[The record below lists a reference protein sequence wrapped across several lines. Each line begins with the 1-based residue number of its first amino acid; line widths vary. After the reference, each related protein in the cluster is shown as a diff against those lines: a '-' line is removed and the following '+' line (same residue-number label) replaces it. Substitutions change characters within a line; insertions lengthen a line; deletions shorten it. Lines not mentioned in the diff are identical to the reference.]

1 MESTNHYFRPL
12 GLIILFCL
20 FPVWVLAQTVS
31 VAGMVKDASGEP
43 IIGASVVEA
52 GTTNGIVTDLDGNFK
67 LNVSAKGSLKISFIG
82 YQTQTIPVAGKK
94 QFDITL
100 KEDAKVLD
108 EVVVVGYG
116 QMKRS
121 DLTGSVVS
129 VNDEA
134 IKKSVVTS
142 VDQVLQ
148 GRAAGVQVQANS
160 GMPGGSSSIR
170 IRGINSLNASNEPIF
185 VIDGVIIDGS
195 TGSGSDNALASINPS
210 DIVSM
215 DVLKDASATAIY
227 GARAAN
233 GVIMI
238 TTKRGQKGEAQITY
252 DGYIGWQEMP
262 KKLDMLNLR
271 EYAEHKNVR
280 SGKDYSGNDWGIVN
294 KDNNFVR
301 PDLLGEGTDWQDEM
315 FSKAMMTSHNLS
327 VTGGT
332 DKSNYALG
340 AGYLNQDG
348 IAVGSGFRRLNL
360 RGSFDAQVK
369 SYLKMGIN
377 FAFSNSRQKLTVS
390 DESLIRTAL
399 LQSPSVAV
407 RNAEGTFD
415 GPDTDEWVQT
425 NPVGLAMIKDNR
437 NEKMGIRANTYAEAT
452 IIDGLTFK
460 TELSFDYGVTNT
472 YKFDPSYT
480 FGAIENTDRQGTFSK
495 SYNKFW
501 SWRNIVNYMKT
512 FGVHNVNAMIG
523 QEMQESKWE
532 YLMGSRMGYLS
543 NAATDLTLGDAATAK
558 NNGNSGESS
567 ILSYFGRLFY
577 SYDDKYLLT
586 FTLRRDGSSKFYKDN
601 RWGWFPSA
609 ALAWKVS
616 NESFLKDNNIINNL
630 KLRLGWGVVGN
641 QNVPNNAYKAIY
653 SSVATVWGTG
663 LLAGNTPNPELK
675 WESTYSSNLGLDI
688 NLFQNRIELIADI
701 YYKKTNDLLLQ
712 VPLPA
717 YVGTSG
723 QGSTSAPWKNV
734 GSLENKGLELTLN
747 TVNIDKGGFQ
757 WRSNVVFSMNRNKVK
772 SLDTAT
778 SLIDK
783 SNQTGETITVLT
795 RTSVGNPIGQFYGY
809 KVIGRFEK
817 ATDFYYKDASGAIKP
832 VALPEGMSISKN
844 SIWIGDYIFE
854 DVNKDGVINEQDRTY
869 IGNPE
874 PDFTFGF
881 GNSFSYKG
889 FDLSINLT
897 GSVGNEV
904 VNWGRRELENPR
916 GNNNILKS
924 ALDYAQLAL
933 IDPNGPD
940 DYRNIQ
946 IVGGD
951 PYACRMAIAKGTD
964 DSNYRFSDRF
974 VEDGSFLRIQSISF
988 GYTFPRKWL
997 APIGIQNLKLY
1008 CNLQNVYTFTKY
1020 KGMDPEIGSANQDAL
1035 LTGFDNY
1042 RYPSPRIYTFG
1053 LNLTF

>member
-1 MESTNHYFRPL
+1 M
-12 GLIILFCL
+12 
-20 FPVWVLAQTVS
+20 
-31 VAGMVKDASGEP
+31 
-43 IIGASVVEA
+43 
-52 GTTNGIVTDLDGNFK
+52 
-67 LNVSAKGSLKISFIG
+67 
-82 YQTQTIPVAGKK
+82 
-94 QFDITL
+94 
-100 KEDAKVLD
+100 
-108 EVVVVGYG
+108 
-116 QMKRS
+116 
-121 DLTGSVVS
+121 
-129 VNDEA
+129 
-134 IKKSVVTS
+134 
-142 VDQVLQ
+142 
-148 GRAAGVQVQANS
+148 
-160 GMPGGSSSIR
+160 
-170 IRGINSLNASNEPIF
+170 
-185 VIDGVIIDGS
+185 
-195 TGSGSDNALASINPS
+195 
-210 DIVSM
+210 
-215 DVLKDASATAIY
+215 
-227 GARAAN
+227 
-233 GVIMI
+233 
-238 TTKRGQKGEAQITY
+238 
-252 DGYIGWQEMP
+252 
-262 KKLDMLNLR
+262 
-271 EYAEHKNVR
+271 
-280 SGKDYSGNDWGIVN
+280 
-294 KDNNFVR
+294 
-301 PDLLGEGTDWQDEM
+301 
-315 FSKAMMTSHNLS
+315 
-327 VTGGT
+327 
-332 DKSNYALG
+332 
-340 AGYLNQDG
+340 
-348 IAVGSGFRRLNL
+348 
-360 RGSFDAQVK
+360 
-369 SYLKMGIN
+369 
-377 FAFSNSRQKLTVS
+377 
-390 DESLIRTAL
+390 
-399 LQSPSVAV
+399 
-407 RNAEGTFD
+407 
-415 GPDTDEWVQT
+415 
-425 NPVGLAMIKDNR
+425 
-437 NEKMGIRANTYAEAT
+437 
-452 IIDGLTFK
+452 
-460 TELSFDYGVTNT
+460 
-472 YKFDPSYT
+472 
-480 FGAIENTDRQGTFSK
+480 
-495 SYNKFW
+495 
-501 SWRNIVNYMKT
+501 
-512 FGVHNVNAMIG
+512 
-523 QEMQESKWE
+523 
-532 YLMGSRMGYLS
+532 
-543 NAATDLTLGDAATAK
+543 
-558 NNGNSGESS
+558 
-567 ILSYFGRLFY
+567 
-577 SYDDKYLLT
+577 T

-757 WRSNVVFSMNRNKVK
+757 WRSNVVFSKNRNKVK

-817 ATDFYYKDASGAIKP
+817 ATDFYYRDASGAIKP